1 MNADQRG
8 GTGEVQFEHGQATSE
23 YDVILKFSITDSGRL
38 WQAAAQRLRNLGLD
52 AEDIDDT
59 LGPIDDPA
67 IRDCLLTLTMP
78 DPVDGCRLEE
88 FEASPGS
95 VTPVAVRGEAVTQER
110 KTSSHMLETA
120 VDAESDWRAALD
132 VPAICVAAAMPGADQ
147 IALPN

>member
-1 MNADQRG
+1 MNAGRG
-8 GTGEVQFEHGQATSE
+8 DGTGEVQFEYGQTASE
-23 YDVILKFSITDSGRL
+23 FNVILKFSITDSVRL

-59 LGPIDDPA
+59 LGPIDDLS

-88 FEASPGS
+88 FEASPCS
-95 VTPVAVRGEAVTQER
+95 VTPVVSRREVVMQEL
-110 KTSSHMLETA
+110 KTSPTVETT
-120 VDAESDWRAALD
+120 AEAKSDWRTALD
-132 VPAICVAAAMPGADQ
+132 VPAMCVAAAMPGSDL